1 MIDST
6 PIAGRGRPRAL
17 RVIVIA
23 VAALVVL
30 AAVVSVAAPRMT
42 AHFEGQLRSLGL
54 PAGWSVQEWDPW
66 PLGVD
71 ATLTGPAD
79 PAPVTAWLSA
89 AVGYEIA
96 AEDLGDCSSGC
107 HLSLGV
113 GPGKAWDLQ
122 LDYFGE
128 RIEIDF
134 AS

>member
-6 PIAGRGRPRAL
+6 PVAGRGRPRAL
-17 RVIVIA
+17 RIAIIA
-23 VAALVVL
+23 VAALVLL
-30 AAVVSVAAPRMT
+30 AGAAAVAAPRLT
-42 AHFEGQLRSLGL
+42 AHFEEQLRSLGL
-54 PAGWSVQEWDPW
+54 PAGWSVQKWAPY

-79 PAPVTAWLSA
+79 PAPVRAWLSA
-89 AVGYEIA
+89 AVGYEI
-96 AEDLGDCSSGC
+96 DLGTSCSSGC

-113 GPGKAWDLQ
+113 GPDGAWDLQ